1 MMEKNIQAK
10 KISLSN
16 TKQEMLAAY
25 NAVLKQLQEKEEAEL
40 KPEKKME
47 ERKTKEVVE
56 LAEGLSTEGVV
67 KGISNLKLE
76 ISTML
81 TQISDRMEEEVNK
94 FRGIHKAIELKEKEI
109 KELYEIERN
118 AASFAALIEVQNR
131 KRQEFEKEM
140 AEEKEAL
147 TREIESTRQ
156 EWEEERETHDAEI
169 KERDAEEKKKRQ
181 RESEDF
187 AYNFKREQQLVKD
200 KFEDEKTKLEK
211 EIQLKKEEME
221 KELTERE
228 KVVAEKEKEL
238 EALRNKASVFPA
250 EMEASVKKAI
260 QEITEKLTLE
270 NKNKVDLLT
279 KEFEGERKMLATR
292 IEALEKTGKEQSE
305 RIQNFTQQLEKA
317 YQKVQDIAV
326 KAVEGSA
333 NARSFSTFQ
342 QMVKE
347 QSRGQGQEK

>member
-10 KISLSN
+10 KIYLSN

-25 NAVLKQLQEKEEAEL
+25 NALLKQLQEKEEAEL

-56 LAEGLSTEGVV
+56 LAEGLSSEGVV

-76 ISTML
+76 ISKML

-118 AASFAALIEVQNR
+118 AATFAALIEAQNR

-147 TREIESTRQ
+147 AQEIESTRQ
-156 EWEEERETHDAEI
+156 EWEEERKAHDAEI
-169 KERDAEEKKKRQ
+169 KERDAEEKKRRQ

-187 AYNFKREQQLVKD
+187 AYNVKREQQSVKD

-211 EIQLKKEEME
+211 DIQLKKEEME
-221 KELTERE
+221 NVLKERE
-228 KVVAEKEKEL
+228 RVIVEKESELEELRTRVSGFPKEL
-238 EALRNKASVFPA
+238 EV
-250 EMEASVKKAI
+250 SVKRAI
-260 QEITEKLTLE
+260 QETIERLTLE
-270 NKNKVDLLT
+270 STNKAALLA
-279 KEFEGERKMLATR
+279 KEFEGERKTLATR

-305 RIQNFTQQLEKA
+305 RIQNLTQQLEKA

>member
-1 MMEKNIQAK
+1 MEKNIQPK